1 MTYYHPE
8 PQFTLRFILGVLR
21 PLSFARRLMT
31 CIHHCCIVQSSFTAL
46 EILFAPPVHPSL
58 PPSPALVTNYVFT
71 VSIDLQ
77 AVLFLSCWHWVRP
90 LAAFKI
96 FLLIPDFK
104 QFDYAMPQHNFVG
117 LVFSVWFCFLTSMCL
132 KFSSNLGIFLPL
144 FLQAFFSVP
153 SFFLGISSYMSVRP
167 SQVTVLF
174 TYFQSCFLCV
184 SLWIASTA
192 RPSSPLTFPPAMSIL
207 LLIPPSVLFISD
219 IIFNL

>member
-8 PQFTLRFILGVLR
+8 PQFTLRFILGVLC

-117 LVFSVWFCFLTSMCL
+117 LVFFCLVLFLNIYVL
-132 KFSSNLGIFLPL
+132 KVFIKFGHFSAIISSSIFFCPL
-144 FLQAFFSVP
+144 FLPWNLQ
-153 SFFLGISSYMSVRP
+153 LHERETISSDCAVH
-167 SQVTVLF
+167 LF
-174 TYFQSCFLCV
+174 
-184 SLWIASTA
+184 
-192 RPSSPLTFPPAMSIL
+192 
-207 LLIPPSVLFISD
+207 SVLFSLCFTLD
-219 IIFNL
+219 SFYS

>member
-1 MTYYHPE
+1 MLCLST
-8 PQFTLRFILGVLR
+8 IL
-21 PLSFARRLMT
+21 
-31 CIHHCCIVQSSFTAL
+31 
-46 EILFAPPVHPSL
+46 
-58 PPSPALVTNYVFT
+58 
-71 VSIDLQ
+71 
-77 AVLFLSCWHWVRP
+77 WVW
-90 LAAFKI
+90 F
-96 FLLIPDFK
+96 
-104 QFDYAMPQHNFVG
+104 
-117 LVFSVWFCFLTSMCL
+117 FSVWFCFLTSMCL

-192 RPSSPLTFPPAMSIL
+192 RPSSPLTFPPAMSLL

-219 IIFNL
+219 IIFNLQKFNLYFLKSSTLLTMLTCLPPS